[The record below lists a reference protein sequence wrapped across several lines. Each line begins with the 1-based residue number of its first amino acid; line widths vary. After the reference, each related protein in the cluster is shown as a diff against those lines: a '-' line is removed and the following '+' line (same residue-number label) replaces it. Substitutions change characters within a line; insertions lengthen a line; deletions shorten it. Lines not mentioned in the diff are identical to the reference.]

1 MLTSYQVSWEPDETR
16 MLTSYHVFEMSDL
29 DVHGQVLIVIRNGK
43 PTLSYREF
51 MSHRWSPEIMPNTPN
66 L

>member
-1 MLTSYQVSWEPDETR
+1 

-29 DVHGQVLIVIRNGK
+29 DVHGQVLIVLRDGK

-51 MSHRWSPEIMPNTPN
+51 TSHRWSPEIMPNTPN
-66 L
+66 P